1 MLETGRSAPDFELPD
16 ESGEPVSL
24 SAFEGQT
31 VVLYFYPKART
42 PGCTTEA
49 QGFRDN
55 WAAFEEAGIQVLGI
69 SADPPEELRKFKQ
82 EEDLPFPL
90 LSDADGEVASAYE
103 SYGAREIRG
112 QTYEIAFRNSYVVDE
127 SGDIAAVYE
136 DVSPE
141 GHAEEV
147 LEDTT

>member
-1 MLETGRSAPDFELPD
+1 MLETGQSAPDFELPD
-16 ESGEPVSL
+16 ETGEPVSL
-24 SAFEGQT
+24 STFEGQT

-55 WAAFEEAGIQVLGI
+55 WTAFEEAGIQVLGI
-69 SADPPEELRKFKQ
+69 SADPPEELEKFKQ

-90 LSDADGEVASAYE
+90 LSDVDGDVASAYE
-103 SYGAREIRG
+103 SYGTREIRG

-141 GHAEEV
+141 DHAEEV
-147 LEDTT
+147 LDDTT

>member
-1 MLETGRSAPDFELPD
+1 MLETGQSAPDFELPD
-16 ESGEPVSL
+16 QSGEPVSL

-49 QGFRDN
+49 QSFRDN
-55 WAAFEEAGIQVLGI
+55 WAAFEDAGIQVLGI
-69 SADPPEELRKFKQ
+69 STDPPEELEAFKQ
-82 EEDLPFPL
+82 AEELPFPL
-90 LSDADGEVASAYE
+90 LSDVDGEVASAYE
-103 SYGAREIRG
+103 SYGEREIRG
-112 QTYEIAFRNSYVVDE
+112 QTHEIAFRNSYVVDE

-136 DVSPE
+136 NVSPE
-141 GHAEEV
+141 GHAQEV

>member
-1 MLETGRSAPDFELPD
+1 MLETGQSAPDFELPD
-16 ESGEPVSL
+16 ETGEPVSL

-55 WAAFEEAGIQVLGI
+55 WTAFEEAGIQVLGI
-69 SADPPEELRKFKQ
+69 SADPPEELEKFTQ

-90 LSDADGEVASAYE
+90 LSDVDGEVASAYE
-103 SYGAREIRG
+103 SYGTREIRG
-112 QTYEIAFRNSYVVDE
+112 QAYEIAFRNSYVVDE

-141 GHAEEV
+141 NHAEEV
-147 LEDTT
+147 LDDIP